1 VVAPTRLVQ
10 ELEEYNRLPLHLFK
24 LERTPDKLTEM
35 IAPTRLG
42 QEHCALI
49 SFVLRTKNANKFGQG
64 RALNIA
70 LERAFRAVL
79 MVEGLPA
86 EAHVFHV
93 MFVSLGT
100 RFSKQKVKGH
110 AQNITKAHTG
120 KMM

>member
-1 VVAPTRLVQ
+1 
-10 ELEEYNRLPLHLFK
+10 
-24 LERTPDKLTEM
+24 
-35 IAPTRLG
+35 
-42 QEHCALI
+42 
-49 SFVLRTKNANKFGQG
+49 
-64 RALNIA
+64 
-70 LERAFRAVL
+70 

-86 EAHVFHV
+86 EAQVFHV